1 MRYKSFESIPIDKG
15 VISQSDLNID
25 IKYKNNIFQ
34 WNGQF
39 SPQFVEVIL
48 KKYSKKGYRLLD
60 PFLGS
65 GTTLIEA
72 CKMGIDV
79 VGIELNPAA
88 YKLSKIY
95 KFGNIPICEREKI
108 LHYLEENMV
117 LKSSEIDS
125 VIADDMRDV
134 IDVFC
139 LLCEKSE
146 DDYKKQWSK
155 LKEIILGLPFTNN
168 EICIIN
174 GDSRY
179 VELSKNN
186 VDLLFTSPP
195 YINVFNYHQQYRRSI
210 ENMGYNVLEIAKAEI
225 GSNRKNR
232 SNRFFSVI
240 QYCIDIAIVIKNIL
254 EAMKRNSRMI
264 FVVGRSSTI
273 LGLSFC
279 NSRIIYEILVRIFR
293 CKLVLRQER
302 CFKNK
307 YGEIIY
313 EDILHFSAS
322 KDNVN
327 REMDYYINYARK
339 IGREYIHEK
348 MIEVGEQGERYTLL
362 NSAYMASK
370 IIKES

>member
-1 MRYKSFESIPIDKG
+1 
-15 VISQSDLNID
+15 
-25 IKYKNNIFQ
+25 
-34 WNGQF
+34 
-39 SPQFVEVIL
+39 
-48 KKYSKKGYRLLD
+48 
-60 PFLGS
+60 
-65 GTTLIEA
+65 
-72 CKMGIDV
+72 
-79 VGIELNPAA
+79 
-88 YKLSKIY
+88 
-95 KFGNIPICEREKI
+95 
-108 LHYLEENMV
+108 
-117 LKSSEIDS
+117 
-125 VIADDMRDV
+125 
-134 IDVFC
+134 
-139 LLCEKSE
+139 
-146 DDYKKQWSK
+146 
-155 LKEIILGLPFTNN
+155 
-168 EICIIN
+168 
-174 GDSRY
+174 
-179 VELSKNN
+179 
-186 VDLLFTSPP
+186 
-195 YINVFNYHQQYRRSI
+195 
-210 ENMGYNVLEIAKAEI
+210 
-225 GSNRKNR
+225 
-232 SNRFFSVI
+232 
-240 QYCIDIAIVIKNIL
+240 
-254 EAMKRNSRMI
+254 MKRNSRMI